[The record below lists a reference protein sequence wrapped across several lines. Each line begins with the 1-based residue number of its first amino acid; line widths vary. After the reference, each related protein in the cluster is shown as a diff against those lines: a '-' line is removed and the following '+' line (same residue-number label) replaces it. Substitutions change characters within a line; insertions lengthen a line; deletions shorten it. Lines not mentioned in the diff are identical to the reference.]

1 MDVRHERERVSSKHF
16 QPMKHQAKRR
26 DGRKG
31 DPHPFHIH
39 CPAPA
44 FVQRGALKESPRCNG
59 ARSRLRRAFLRS
71 VCSSAVPN
79 RNGTPH
85 DKAAAHRA
93 TRENHSCRALSAD
106 VPTSSLDCAP
116 APCPEAR
123 LRECEKRMQ
132 SRRFRNFANREAR
145 SLRRCSW
152 RPPDRSPPEIN
163 RTPAPRGRPL
173 PQWCP
178 WCHIRTGLARD
189 NGEACQVPVRCLH
202 EEPRLSRA
210 AARNARPSFDR
221 KARSDEVLPQ
231 AHHRKIA
238 TMANRGTNASI
249 ESNVAGQT
257 CASLTKFWT
266 TNGRAT

>member
-1 MDVRHERERVSSKHF
+1 MVARATHTHF
-16 QPMKHQAKRR
+16 TSIAQPRLCAK
-26 DGRKG
+26 G
-31 DPHPFHIH
+31 
-39 CPAPA
+39 C
-44 FVQRGALKESPRCNG
+44 LKESPRCNG
-59 ARSRLRRAFLRS
+59 ARSLLRRAFLRS
-71 VCSSAVPN
+71 VCSNAVPN

-189 NGEACQVPVRCLH
+189 NGEACQVPVRCL
-202 EEPRLSRA
+202 S
-210 AARNARPSFDR
+210 
-221 KARSDEVLPQ
+221 
-231 AHHRKIA
+231 
-238 TMANRGTNASI
+238 RGTAA
-249 ESNVAGQT
+249 ESSHRGPQ
-257 CASLTKFWT
+257 CAPFV
-266 TNGRAT
+266 